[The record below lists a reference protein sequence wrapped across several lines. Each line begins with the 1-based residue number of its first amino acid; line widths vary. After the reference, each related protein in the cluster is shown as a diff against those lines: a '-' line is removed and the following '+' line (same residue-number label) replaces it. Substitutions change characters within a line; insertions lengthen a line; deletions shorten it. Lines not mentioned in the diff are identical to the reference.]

1 MPNNYYLN
9 HIDGFGQKVTALRK
23 QQGLIPS
30 HFAKKVGVA
39 PNTLSQWEKDETMPT
54 WNSVVKLAKACGIPV
69 KELVGEDTVK
79 RLAAHKRE
87 LAKKN
92 STRGY
97 YFGYIEGLGD
107 RIYHLR
113 KKAGLTQKQLAKKA
127 GLSYRAISTYE
138 LDQVS
143 PSSKAAQ
150 KLADAL
156 DATLE
161 ELLGKDALNA
171 ENHGNHD

>member
-1 MPNNYYLN
+1 
-9 HIDGFGQKVTALRK
+9 
-23 QQGLIPS
+23 
-30 HFAKKVGVA
+30 
-39 PNTLSQWEKDETMPT
+39 MPT

>member
-1 MPNNYYLN
+1 MPNNYYLD

-23 QQGLIPS
+23 QQGMISS

-54 WNSVVKLAKACGIPV
+54 WNSVVKLAKACGITA
-69 KELVGEDTVK
+69 KDLVGEDTVK
-79 RLAAHKRE
+79 QLAAHKRE

-138 LDQVS
+138 LDRVS

-156 DATLE
+156 DVTLE
-161 ELLGKDALNA
+161 ELLGKDVLHA

>member
-54 WNSVVKLAKACGIPV
+54 WNSVVKLAKACGMSV
-69 KELVGEDTVK
+69 KELVGEDTVN

-97 YFGYIEGLGD
+97 YFGHIEGLGD

-138 LDQVS
+138 LDHVS

-156 DATLE
+156 DVTLE